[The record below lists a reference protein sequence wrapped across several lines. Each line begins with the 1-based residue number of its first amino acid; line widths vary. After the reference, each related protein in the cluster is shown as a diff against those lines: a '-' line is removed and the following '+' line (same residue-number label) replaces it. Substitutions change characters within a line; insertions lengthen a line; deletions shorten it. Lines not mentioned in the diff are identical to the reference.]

1 MSWQPG
7 QVVAGRFEVRALAR
21 AGGVGQVLRAED
33 PRGDDVAIKVFEP
46 GRYDAARVGRYA
58 ATLRAALTVNH
69 PVVALPRIGVSVDAA
84 TPFVAG
90 VWLEGEDLDEQRG
103 RLGALPWE
111 RAAVVA
117 TRVGEALTALAAATG
132 KAHAALKPGNVRCGA
147 RGEVWLLDFGISE
160 LDVQG
165 VAARADG
172 TIVEYRAPE
181 QLEGKAGDG
190 RSDVFSLAVLLF
202 EMIAGVHPFA
212 GPSAFK
218 VKHRLMLQATPRL
231 SELAPG
237 VEVPRD
243 LEDLLVRALA
253 RRPEERFAD
262 ADALTRALAAV
273 HRRPGLLTL
282 TAAPT
287 SAEDVEEMT
296 QVPSPPAEEEA
307 TEFFTPR
314 PAVVT
319 DGGGSVAESPKAA
332 VTDDEGF
339 TEQIAAASPVEDLPE
354 TTEVLPA
361 ARPTSAAPPPGP
373 MDMEE
378 EATTALPPPVVATR
392 AVAPRAAPAA
402 PKTAPAVSPSVPPPA
417 PAVSGLQVALL
428 AALVVFVVLL
438 FVLR

>member
-1 MSWQPG
+1 MQWQPG

-21 AGGVGQVLRAED
+21 AGGVGQVLRAEG
-33 PRGDDVAIKVFEP
+33 PRGDEVAVKVFEP
-46 GRYDAARVGRYA
+46 GRHDAARLARYA

-69 PVVALPRIGVSVDAA
+69 PAVALPRIGVSVDAA

-90 VWLEGEDLDEQRG
+90 VWLEGEDLDELRG
-103 RLGALPWE
+103 RLGPLPWE
-111 RAAVVA
+111 RAAVIA

-132 KAHAALKPGNVRCGA
+132 EAHAALKPGNVRCGA

-160 LDVQG
+160 LDVSG

-181 QLEGKAGDG
+181 QLGGKAGDG

-202 EMIAGVHPFA
+202 EMITGVHPFA

-218 VKHRLMLQATPRL
+218 VKHRMLLQATPRL

-253 RRPEERFAD
+253 RRPEDRFAD

-287 SAEDVEEMT
+287 GAEDVEEMT
-296 QVPSPPAEEEA
+296 QVPSPPEEEEA

-314 PAVVT
+314 PAAVT
-319 DGGGSVAESPKAA
+319 DGGSAAESPKAA

-339 TEQIAAASPVEDLPE
+339 TEQIATASPVEDLPE
-354 TTEVLPA
+354 ATEVLPA
-361 ARPTSAAPPPGP
+361 RPTIAAPPPGP

-378 EATTALPPPVVATR
+378 EATTALPPPVVATP
-392 AVAPRAAPAA
+392 AVTPRPAA
-402 PKTAPAVSPSVPPPA
+402 PMAAPAVSPAVTQPA

-428 AALVVFVVLL
+428 AALVVIVALL

>member
-7 QVVAGRFEVRALAR
+7 QVVAGRYEVRALAR
-21 AGGVGQVLRAED
+21 AGGVGQVLRAEG
-33 PRGDDVAIKVFEP
+33 PRGDEVAIKVFEP
-46 GRYDAARVGRYA
+46 GRHDAARLGRYA

-90 VWLEGEDLDEQRG
+90 AWLEGEDLDEQRA
-103 RLGALPWE
+103 RLGPLPWE
-111 RAAVVA
+111 RAAVIA

-132 KAHAALKPGNVRCGA
+132 EAHAALKPGNVRCGA
-147 RGEVWLLDFGISE
+147 RGEVWLLDFGISG
-160 LDVQG
+160 LDVLG

-190 RSDVFSLAVLLF
+190 RSDVFSLGVLLF
-202 EMIAGVHPFA
+202 EMITGVHPFA

-218 VKHRLMLQATPRL
+218 VKHRMLLQATPRL

-253 RRPEERFAD
+253 RRPEDRLAD

-273 HRRPGLLTL
+273 HRRPGMLTL

-287 SAEDVEEMT
+287 GADDVEEMT
-296 QVPSPPAEEEA
+296 QVPSPPEEEEA

-354 TTEVLPA
+354 PTEVLPA
-361 ARPTSAAPPPGP
+361 RPTIAAPPPGP

-378 EATTALPPPVVATR
+378 EATTALPPPVVATP
-392 AVAPRAAPAA
+392 AVTPRPAA
-402 PKTAPAVSPSVPPPA
+402 PTTTPSVSPAVTQPA

-428 AALVVFVVLL
+428 AVLVVIVALL